1 MKQINLLVNLLPIL
15 VIAAVGWAA
24 FQQWQGSQLASR
36 PDYDNPNPP
45 PRTGL
50 APEPKNSRQAE
61 VIEVQSG
68 DTLTV
73 MLDGRPE
80 RIRLCGIN
88 APKIG
93 QMGGTESRDYLR
105 SLIAAAHHKVVVII
119 NDTDRQERKIAEVF
133 VADPQPNAPEQE
145 KFLNYELV
153 SKGQAGTHKT
163 FVQRCPNGS
172 FLTQGEQEAKR
183 TGQGMWN
190 RARVSIQ

>member
-15 VIAAVGWAA
+15 VIAAISWAV
-24 FQQWQGSQLASR
+24 FQQWRSSQLASR

-45 PRTGL
+45 PRIGL
-50 APEPKNSRQAE
+50 APKPKNSRQAE
-61 VIEVQSG
+61 VIDVQSG

-105 SLIAAAHHKVVVII
+105 SLIAAAHNKVVVMI
-119 NDTDRQERKIAEVF
+119 NDTDRQERKIAEGF
-133 VADPQPNAPEQE
+133 VADPQPDAPEQE

-153 SKGQAGTHKT
+153 SAGQAGTHKT
-163 FVQRCPNGS
+163 FVRRCPNGS
-172 FLTQGEQEAKR
+172 LLVQGEQEAKR
-183 TGQGMWN
+183 MGHGMWN
-190 RARVSIQ
+190 QTGVSIK